1 MINFSISDDK
11 NISYEQTR
19 PISVV
24 LVMVCIYIFLFIE
37 RPWESIRYLQGL
49 PIERIYAIIMIIVA
63 FMCDRFKIISSP
75 TNKWVYGLLLLHFF
89 LAPFA
94 FNTGAAVDQ
103 GIEYAKM
110 VVLYVLMLSVVD
122 DEESL
127 NVVVMAFVFSMMI
140 YVMHS
145 LWEYHNGRMFWRM
158 GISRMIGVD
167 STYNDPNS
175 FGASVVLSL
184 PFVYTLFRYE
194 MRSWLRKSYCGYFVL
209 AVLCVVLTGSRSASI
224 ALVFLLILWSMMQ
237 KGKKK
242 LYILALVFLSL
253 SVVWFNMPA
262 EKKVRIRSIWDEN
275 AGPANAHESTE
286 GRIYGFEAGWK
297 MFKHAPFT
305 GVGAGGKNF
314 IGYRMAYLNGIPE
327 QAHNLFGEVL
337 GEFGVGGILLFIGLV
352 VLIVRCCLNA
362 RSLLFQMG
370 NVEVFSYSLAG
381 AIIVSVVLL
390 LLLGLAGHNF
400 YRPMWLWLAAW
411 AGSLMRLTSVKTS
424 VVASDKE

>member
-1 MINFSISDDK
+1 M
-11 NISYEQTR
+11 
-19 PISVV
+19 SVV
-24 LVMVCIYIFLFIE
+24 LVIVCIYMFLTIE
-37 RPWESIRYLQGL
+37 RPWESIRYLEGF

-63 FMCDRFKIISSP
+63 FLCDRFKITSSP
-75 TNKWVYGLLLLHFF
+75 TNKWIFGLLLLHFF

-127 NVVVMAFVFSMMI
+127 NVVVKAFVFSMMI

-145 LWEYHNGRMFWRM
+145 LWEYHNGRMVWRM

-209 AVLCVVLTGSRSASI
+209 AVLCVVFTGSRSASI

-275 AGPANAHESTE
+275 AGPANAQQSTE

-314 IGYRMAYLNGIPE
+314 IGYRMTYLDGIPE

-337 GEFGVGGILLFIGLV
+337 GELGAGGVILFIGLV
-352 VLIVRCCLNA
+352 VVIVRCCLNT
-362 RSLLFQMG
+362 RSYLLQMG
-370 NVEVFSYSLAG
+370 NIEVFSYTLAG

-400 YRPMWLWLAAW
+400 YRPMWLWIAAW
-411 AGSLMRLTSVKTS
+411 AGSLIRLVSEKKSSV
-424 VVASDKE
+424 AEEE